1 MQQAPSKTTINDTT
15 LRDGEQSAGVSF
27 NLHEKLSIARS
38 LDELGVPELEVGIP
52 AMGEEEREAIRVVSA
67 TVDQARLMV
76 WCRMHSQDIEHCR
89 DLGVQM
95 VDLSMPVSD
104 QQIGKKLGRSR
115 AWVLDQIAPCVAKAL
130 DLGLEVCVGGEDAS
144 RADPEFLWQVVET
157 AESAGAR
164 RFRFADTVG
173 IMEPFQVY
181 ESIRDL
187 RAISDIE
194 IEMHA
199 HDDLGLATA
208 NTLAA
213 VRGGATHVNTTVHGL
228 GERAGN
234 APLEE
239 VVMGMRRFHHQGHE
253 IDMTRYAGLSELVER
268 ASGRSVSWQKSLVG
282 AGVFT
287 HEAGIHVDGLMKD
300 RLNYQGVDPAELG
313 RHHHF
318 VLGKHSGSHAVLQAY
333 ADMGM
338 TLTREQAECL
348 LPLVRHHAMQNK
360 TPPAAQDL
368 QRFYLEINNEPQE
381 WMPQ

>member
-1 MQQAPSKTTINDTT
+1 MHQPAAKAIINDTT

-27 NLHEKLSIARS
+27 TLQEKLAIARS
-38 LDELGVPELEVGIP
+38 LDDLGVPELEVGIP
-52 AMGEEEREAIRVVSA
+52 AMGEEEREAIRAVA
-67 TVDQARLMV
+67 DTVDKARLMV
-76 WCRMHSQDIEHCR
+76 WCRMHSQDIGHCR

-104 QQIGKKLGRSR
+104 QQISKKLGRSR
-115 AWVLDQIAPCVAKAL
+115 EWVLQQIAPSIAEAHE
-130 DLGLEVCVGGEDAS
+130 LGLEVCVGGEDAS
-144 RADPEFLWQVVET
+144 RADAEFLWQVVET
-157 AESAGAR
+157 AERAGAR

-181 ESIRDL
+181 DAIRDL
-187 RAISDIE
+187 RGVCDLE

-239 VVMGMRRFHHQGHE
+239 VVMGMRRFFDQGRE
-253 IDMTRYAGLSELVER
+253 IDMSHYPALSSLVEQ
-268 ASGRSVSWQKSLVG
+268 ASGHQVGWHKSIVG
-282 AGVFT
+282 EGAFT

-300 RLNYQGVDPAELG
+300 RSNYQGLDPVEVG
-313 RHHHF
+313 RDHRM
-318 VLGKHSGSHAVLQAY
+318 VLGKHSGSGAVVHAFTEL
-333 ADMGM
+333 GI
-338 TLTREQAECL
+338 EL
-348 LPLVRHHAMQNK
+348 LPGESEQI
-360 TPPAAQDL
+360 L
-368 QRFYLEINNEPQE
+368 QRIRRFSGARKQSPDKFLLLQYYLEVHSNSPGSVWQ
-381 WMPQ
+381 

>member
-1 MQQAPSKTTINDTT
+1 MTQTSSEAIVNDTT

-27 NLHEKLSIARS
+27 TLQEKLAIAHL
-38 LDELGVPELEVGIP
+38 LDDLGVPELEVGIP
-52 AMGEEEREAIRVVSA
+52 AMGEEEREAIRAVAA
-67 TVDQARLMV
+67 TVDTARLMV
-76 WCRMHSQDIEHCR
+76 WCRMHSQDIGHCR

-104 QQIGKKLGRSR
+104 QQISKKLGRSR
-115 AWVLDQIAPCVAKAL
+115 EWVLKQIAPSIAAAHE
-130 DLGLEVCVGGEDAS
+130 LGLEVCVGGEDAS
-144 RADPEFLWQVVET
+144 RADPEFLWQVVEA
-157 AESAGAR
+157 AERAGAR

-181 ESIRDL
+181 DTIRDL
-187 RAISDIE
+187 RALCDIE

-239 VVMGMRRFHHQGHE
+239 VVMGLRRFHQQDQG
-253 IDMTRYAGLSELVER
+253 IDMTRYAKLSKLVEQ
-268 ASGRSVSWQKSLVG
+268 ASGRSVGWQKSLVG

-300 RLNYQGVDPAELG
+300 RNNYQGVDPAELG
-313 RHHHF
+313 RDHQF
-318 VLGKHSGSHAVLQAY
+318 VLGKHSGSHAVIQAY

-338 TLTREQAECL
+338 ALSREQAESL
-348 LPLVRHHAMQNK
+348 LQLVRRHAMQTK
-360 TPPAAQDL
+360 QPPAMKDL
-368 QRFYLEINNEPQE
+368 RRFYLEIYSGNQE
-381 WMPQ
+381 WTQQ